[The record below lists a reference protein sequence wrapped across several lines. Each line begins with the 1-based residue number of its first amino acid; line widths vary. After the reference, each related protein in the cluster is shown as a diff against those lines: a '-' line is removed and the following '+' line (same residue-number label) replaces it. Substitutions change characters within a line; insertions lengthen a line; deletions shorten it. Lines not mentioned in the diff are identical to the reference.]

1 MSDYV
6 SCPTCHGK
14 GLVPLEEAARIEQ
27 HENAFVEQARA
38 RGAQP
43 PSADRFPKGPR
54 TVQVRYV
61 KRDDEQPKG
70 LGGRS
75 TCSVTTRCNRTR
87 RTPKCGR

>member
-54 TVQVRYV
+54 RTIHVFRHNEVQS
-61 KRDDEQPKG
+61 DAPDA
-70 LGGRS
+70 
-75 TCSVTTRCNRTR
+75 
-87 RTPKCGR
+87 

>member
-70 LGGRS
+70 P
-75 TCSVTTRCNRTR
+75 R
-87 RTPKCGR
+87 RTIHVFRHNEVQSDALDA